1 MALRLHVDQSSKV
14 EQTNKPTVVAYSNEE
29 QWAIEVPARVK
40 RGVLIELREK
50 GRSRRASV
58 QLVFAALLA
67 VLLRDIA
74 GHADIILIDN
84 EYTGQER
91 AIKGQLLRFLDN
103 LGVHA
108 EPEVLRFGFIGKKS
122 SAHELAIAVRRGKRQ
137 PDHRVTSEELW
148 ALLGQKKTPGA
159 A

>member
-1 MALRLHVDQSSKV
+1 
-14 EQTNKPTVVAYSNEE
+14 VAYSNEE